1 MYNTVIAG
9 DELISVGYEIR
20 RGVDIQLYGQR
31 ERFLTVA
38 LMPFKLKIAYEDVII
53 GDLDGVHTN
62 FLPIRLPS
70 RITSCRIWPAQ
81 IEKAREAADDDGNVA
96 RIVARRC
103 ENHGHGD
110 HKRDPGFVFG
120 RWRLWDLE
128 TVGAAVALAEAQII
142 AGADILDIGGES
154 TRPGSDVIDAHTE
167 KSRILPVIEEI
178 KGRHPDVA
186 LSVDTYRAEVAAAAL
201 DRGADIINDVW
212 AACADPDMASVMAE
226 RGVPVVLM
234 HNQSRPNAVLS
245 EGRIGGEYIGAEY
258 SHVVDDVIA
267 ELAQLVD
274 ELLAAKVARG
284 ANRARPGYRVGKT
297 VDQNLALLR
306 HLNILKASLDLPF
319 LIGTSRKSFI
329 GRILDLPVEDRLEGG
344 GHRRRWYITRRRY
357 RARARCP

>member
-1 MYNTVIAG
+1 MTTAIWQELLRDGARTMVMGIINATPDSFSG
-9 DELISVGYEIR
+9 DGIYAES
-20 RGVDIQLYGQR
+20 
-31 ERFLTVA
+31 
-38 LMPFKLKIAYEDVII
+38 
-53 GDLDGVHTN
+53 
-62 FLPIRLPS
+62 
-70 RITSCRIWPAQ
+70 
-81 IEKAREAADDDGNVA
+81 
-96 RIVARRC
+96 
-103 ENHGHGD
+103 
-110 HKRDPGFVFG
+110 
-120 RWRLWDLE
+120 E
-128 TVGAAVALAEAQII
+128 TVSAAVALAEAQIT

-212 AACADPDMASVMAE
+212 AARADPDMASVMAE

-234 HNQSRPNAVLS
+234 HNRSRPNAILS

-284 ANRARPGYRVGKT
+284 QIALDPGIGFGKT

-306 HLNILKASLDLPF
+306 HLDILKASLDLPF

-329 GRILDLPVEDRLEGG
+329 GRILDLPVEERLEGTAATVAAG
-344 GHRRRWYITRRRY
+344 ILQGADIVRVHDVREMIRVVRVIDRLKVVLPNGEV
-357 RARARCP
+357 AG

>member
-1 MYNTVIAG
+1 MLPMTTATWQ
-9 DELISVGYEIR
+9 ELLRDDARTMVMG
-20 RGVDIQLYGQR
+20 
-31 ERFLTVA
+31 
-38 LMPFKLKIAYEDVII
+38 II
-53 GDLDGVHTN
+53 NATPDSFSGDGVY
-62 FLPIRLPS
+62 
-70 RITSCRIWPAQ
+70 
-81 IEKAREAADDDGNVA
+81 ADS
-96 RIVARRC
+96 
-103 ENHGHGD
+103 ES
-110 HKRDPGFVFG
+110 
-120 RWRLWDLE
+120 
-128 TVGAAVALAEAQII
+128 VGAAVALAEAQII

-212 AACADPDMASVMAE
+212 AARADPDMASVMAE

-258 SHVVDDVIA
+258 SHVVDDVSA

-284 ANRARPGYRVGKT
+284 QIALDPGIGFGKT

-306 HLNILKASLDLPF
+306 HLDILKARLDLPF

-329 GRILDLPVEDRLEGG
+329 GRILDLPVEERLEGTAATVAAG
-344 GHRRRWYITRRRY
+344 ILQGADIVRVHDVREMIRVVRVIDRLKVVPPNGEV
-357 RARARCP
+357 AG

>member
-1 MYNTVIAG
+1 ISSQFACYLVSHPVAYGPLKLRRREKLPMTTATWQELLRDDARTMVMGIINATPDSFSG
-9 DELISVGYEIR
+9 DGIYAES
-20 RGVDIQLYGQR
+20 
-31 ERFLTVA
+31 
-38 LMPFKLKIAYEDVII
+38 
-53 GDLDGVHTN
+53 
-62 FLPIRLPS
+62 
-70 RITSCRIWPAQ
+70 
-81 IEKAREAADDDGNVA
+81 
-96 RIVARRC
+96 
-103 ENHGHGD
+103 
-110 HKRDPGFVFG
+110 
-120 RWRLWDLE
+120 E
-128 TVGAAVALAEAQII
+128 TVSAAVALAEAQIT

-154 TRPGSDVIDAHTE
+154 TRPGSDIIDAHTE

-212 AACADPDMASVMAE
+212 AARADPDMASVMAE

-234 HNQSRPNAVLS
+234 HNRSRPNAILS

-284 ANRARPGYRVGKT
+284 QIALDPGIGFGKT

-306 HLNILKASLDLPF
+306 HLDILKASLDLPF

-329 GRILDLPVEDRLEGG
+329 GRILDLPVEDRLEGTAATVAAG
-344 GHRRRWYITRRRY
+344 ILQGADIVRVHDVREMIRVVRVIDRLKVVLPNGEV
-357 RARARCP
+357 AG

>member
-1 MYNTVIAG
+1 MTTAIWQELLRDGARTMVMGIINATPDSFSG
-9 DELISVGYEIR
+9 DGIYAES
-20 RGVDIQLYGQR
+20 
-31 ERFLTVA
+31 
-38 LMPFKLKIAYEDVII
+38 
-53 GDLDGVHTN
+53 
-62 FLPIRLPS
+62 
-70 RITSCRIWPAQ
+70 
-81 IEKAREAADDDGNVA
+81 
-96 RIVARRC
+96 
-103 ENHGHGD
+103 
-110 HKRDPGFVFG
+110 
-120 RWRLWDLE
+120 E
-128 TVGAAVALAEAQII
+128 TVSAAVALAEAQIT

-212 AACADPDMASVMAE
+212 AARADPDMASVMAE
-226 RGVPVVLM
+226 RGVPIVLM
-234 HNQSRPNAVLS
+234 HNRSRPNAILS

-284 ANRARPGYRVGKT
+284 QIALDPGIGFGKT
-297 VDQNLALLR
+297 VDQNLALVR
-306 HLNILKASLDLPF
+306 HLDILKASLDLPF

-329 GRILDLPVEDRLEGG
+329 GRILDLPVEERLEGTAATVAAG
-344 GHRRRWYITRRRY
+344 ILQGADIVRVHDVREMIRVVRVIDRLKVVLPNGEV
-357 RARARCP
+357 AG

>member
-1 MYNTVIAG
+1 MTTAMWQELLRDGARTMVMGIINATPDSFSG
-9 DELISVGYEIR
+9 DGIYAES
-20 RGVDIQLYGQR
+20 
-31 ERFLTVA
+31 
-38 LMPFKLKIAYEDVII
+38 
-53 GDLDGVHTN
+53 
-62 FLPIRLPS
+62 
-70 RITSCRIWPAQ
+70 
-81 IEKAREAADDDGNVA
+81 
-96 RIVARRC
+96 
-103 ENHGHGD
+103 
-110 HKRDPGFVFG
+110 
-120 RWRLWDLE
+120 E
-128 TVGAAVALAEAQII
+128 TVSAALALAEAQIT

-212 AACADPDMASVMAE
+212 AARADSDMASLMAE

-234 HNQSRPNAVLS
+234 HNRSRPNAILS

-284 ANRARPGYRVGKT
+284 QIALDPGIGFGKT

-306 HLNILKASLDLPF
+306 HLDILKASLDLPF

-329 GRILDLPVEDRLEGG
+329 GRILDLPVEERLEGTAATVAAG
-344 GHRRRWYITRRRY
+344 ILQGADIVRVHDVREMIRVVRVIDRLKVVLPNGEV
-357 RARARCP
+357 AG

>member
-1 MYNTVIAG
+1 MGIINATPDSFSG
-9 DELISVGYEIR
+9 DGIYAES
-20 RGVDIQLYGQR
+20 
-31 ERFLTVA
+31 
-38 LMPFKLKIAYEDVII
+38 
-53 GDLDGVHTN
+53 
-62 FLPIRLPS
+62 
-70 RITSCRIWPAQ
+70 
-81 IEKAREAADDDGNVA
+81 
-96 RIVARRC
+96 
-103 ENHGHGD
+103 
-110 HKRDPGFVFG
+110 
-120 RWRLWDLE
+120 E
-128 TVGAAVALAEAQII
+128 TVSAAVTLAEAQIT

-212 AACADPDMASVMAE
+212 AARADPDMASVMAE

-234 HNQSRPNAVLS
+234 HNRSRPNAILS

-284 ANRARPGYRVGKT
+284 QIALDPGIGFGKT
-297 VDQNLALLR
+297 VDQNLALVR
-306 HLNILKASLDLPF
+306 HLDILKASLDLPF

-329 GRILDLPVEDRLEGG
+329 GRILDLPVEERLEGTAATVAAG
-344 GHRRRWYITRRRY
+344 ILQGADIVRVHDVREMIRVVRVIDRLKVVLPNGEV
-357 RARARCP
+357 AG

>member
-1 MYNTVIAG
+1 MTTAMWQELLRDGARTMVMGIINATPDSFSG
-9 DELISVGYEIR
+9 DGIYAES
-20 RGVDIQLYGQR
+20 
-31 ERFLTVA
+31 
-38 LMPFKLKIAYEDVII
+38 
-53 GDLDGVHTN
+53 
-62 FLPIRLPS
+62 
-70 RITSCRIWPAQ
+70 
-81 IEKAREAADDDGNVA
+81 
-96 RIVARRC
+96 
-103 ENHGHGD
+103 
-110 HKRDPGFVFG
+110 
-120 RWRLWDLE
+120 E
-128 TVGAAVALAEAQII
+128 TVSAAVTLAEAQIN

-212 AACADPDMASVMAE
+212 AARADPDMASVMAE

-234 HNQSRPNAVLS
+234 HNRSRPNAILS

-258 SHVVDDVIA
+258 SQVVDDVIA

-284 ANRARPGYRVGKT
+284 QIALDPGIGFGKT

-306 HLNILKASLDLPF
+306 HLDILKASLDLPF

-329 GRILDLPVEDRLEGG
+329 GRILDLPVEDRLEGTAATVAAG
-344 GHRRRWYITRRRY
+344 ILQGADIVRVHDVREMIRVVRVIDRLKVVLPNGEV
-357 RARARCP
+357 AG

>member
-1 MYNTVIAG
+1 MSKAMWQELLRDGARTMVMGIINATPDSFSG
-9 DELISVGYEIR
+9 DGIYAES
-20 RGVDIQLYGQR
+20 
-31 ERFLTVA
+31 
-38 LMPFKLKIAYEDVII
+38 
-53 GDLDGVHTN
+53 
-62 FLPIRLPS
+62 
-70 RITSCRIWPAQ
+70 
-81 IEKAREAADDDGNVA
+81 
-96 RIVARRC
+96 
-103 ENHGHGD
+103 
-110 HKRDPGFVFG
+110 
-120 RWRLWDLE
+120 E
-128 TVGAAVALAEAQII
+128 TVSAAVTLAEAQIN

-212 AACADPDMASVMAE
+212 AARADPDMASVMAE

-234 HNQSRPNAVLS
+234 HNRSRPNAILS
-245 EGRIGGEYIGAEY
+245 EGRIGGEDIGAEY

-274 ELLAAKVARG
+274 ELLAANVARG
-284 ANRARPGYRVGKT
+284 QIALDPGIGFGKT

-306 HLNILKASLDLPF
+306 HLDILKASLDLPF

-329 GRILDLPVEDRLEGG
+329 GRILDLPVEERLEGTAATVAAG
-344 GHRRRWYITRRRY
+344 ILQGADIVRVHDVREMIRVVRVIDRLKVVLPNGEV
-357 RARARCP
+357 AG

>member
-1 MYNTVIAG
+1 MGIINATPDSFSG
-9 DELISVGYEIR
+9 DGIYAES
-20 RGVDIQLYGQR
+20 
-31 ERFLTVA
+31 
-38 LMPFKLKIAYEDVII
+38 
-53 GDLDGVHTN
+53 
-62 FLPIRLPS
+62 
-70 RITSCRIWPAQ
+70 
-81 IEKAREAADDDGNVA
+81 
-96 RIVARRC
+96 
-103 ENHGHGD
+103 
-110 HKRDPGFVFG
+110 
-120 RWRLWDLE
+120 E
-128 TVGAAVALAEAQII
+128 TVSAAVALAEAQIT

-212 AACADPDMASVMAE
+212 AARADPDMASVMAE

-234 HNQSRPNAVLS
+234 HNRSRPNAILS

-284 ANRARPGYRVGKT
+284 QIALDPGIGFGKT

-329 GRILDLPVEDRLEGG
+329 GRILDLPVEERLEGTAATVAAG
-344 GHRRRWYITRRRY
+344 ILQGADIVRVHDVREMIRVVRVIDRLKVVLPNGEV
-357 RARARCP
+357 AG

>member
-1 MYNTVIAG
+1 MGIINATPDSFSG
-9 DELISVGYEIR
+9 DGIYAES
-20 RGVDIQLYGQR
+20 
-31 ERFLTVA
+31 
-38 LMPFKLKIAYEDVII
+38 
-53 GDLDGVHTN
+53 
-62 FLPIRLPS
+62 
-70 RITSCRIWPAQ
+70 
-81 IEKAREAADDDGNVA
+81 
-96 RIVARRC
+96 
-103 ENHGHGD
+103 
-110 HKRDPGFVFG
+110 
-120 RWRLWDLE
+120 E
-128 TVGAAVALAEAQII
+128 TVSAAVALAEAQIT

-212 AACADPDMASVMAE
+212 AARADPDMASVMAE

-234 HNQSRPNAVLS
+234 HNRSRPNAILS

-284 ANRARPGYRVGKT
+284 QIALDPGIGFGKT
-297 VDQNLALLR
+297 VDQNLALVR
-306 HLNILKASLDLPF
+306 HLDILKASLDLPF

-329 GRILDLPVEDRLEGG
+329 GRILDLPVEERLEGTAATVAAG
-344 GHRRRWYITRRRY
+344 ILQGADIVRVHDVREMIRVVRVIDRLKVVLPNGEV
-357 RARARCP
+357 AG